1 MKPIIEVD
9 TSNESVEY
17 WNDILRS
24 HGLSMERGKRP
35 NLVVN
40 VGGLYVLNK
49 VDEKQ
54 FVKQTGKAEPDGYG
68 PDK

>member
-1 MKPIIEVD
+1 MKPITEVD

-35 NLVVN
+35 NLVVP
-40 VGGLYVLNK
+40 VGGLFVLNK

-54 FVKQTGKAEPDGYG
+54 LVKETGKREPEGYG